1 MSGCDCLDVGV
12 FGWYVCLVMV
22 GEEEEGAGIR
32 RGMDV
37 KEQGQPPTRGAAPQR
52 PSLQV
57 NHGGV
62 SKRPHTAETGPI
74 STGPCVERGRGV
86 KGWAA
91 LVVNQNK
98 KDLKNCARGK
108 PKSLARLA

>member
-1 MSGCDCLDVGV
+1 MKKKRERESGDKQ
-12 FGWYVCLVMV
+12 
-22 GEEEEGAGIR
+22 
-32 RGMDV
+32 V
-37 KEQGQPPTRGAAPQR
+37 KEKGQPPTRGAAPQW

-62 SKRPHTAETGPI
+62 SKRAHAETGPI